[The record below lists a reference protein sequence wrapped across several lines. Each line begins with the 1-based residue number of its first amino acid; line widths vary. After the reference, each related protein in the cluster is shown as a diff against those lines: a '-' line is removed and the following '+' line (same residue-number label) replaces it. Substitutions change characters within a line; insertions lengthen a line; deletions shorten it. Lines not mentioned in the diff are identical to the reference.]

1 MAEYIDRDKAFDA
14 VDKRI
19 DELKADKE
27 FNIAKEIC
35 ISGVKKHILNTPI
48 ADVVERSKINKAIQD
63 VYRIRT
69 DVLCAN
75 SCYEPNEVLDIVD
88 QITKL
93 FEEI

>member
-1 MAEYIDRDKAFDA
+1 MAEYIDRSLIEWYGCDFEDGSCESRK
-14 VDKRI
+14 
-19 DELKADKE
+19 
-27 FNIAKEIC
+27 C
-35 ISGVKKHILNTPI
+35 SGCSYAECSHSQVMQIPI
-48 ADVVERSKINKAIQD
+48 ADVIEREKIDKAIEGA
-63 VYRIRT
+63 YRIRT